1 MKLRTNFLL
10 LLFLLAMLTD
20 VGTLANPIACSF
32 RVRVEQLDSTPES
45 KAQFTLLPSG
55 GKAPYKFV
63 VYKSSGHLVS
73 EDFDK
78 SVFDGMSP
86 GTYHAIVVDEKGCKN
101 QLEIQLK

>member
-1 MKLRTNFLL
+1 
-10 LLFLLAMLTD
+10 MLTD
-20 VGTLANPIACSF
+20 IGSLANPLECSF
-32 RVRVEQLDSTPES
+32 RVKIEQLDSTPER
-45 KAQFTLLPSG
+45 KGQFKLLPSG

-63 VYKSSGHLVS
+63 VYKTSGHLVS

-78 SVFDGMSP
+78 SVFDEMSP